1 MTTSDTIE
9 NIEIAVPVTANPPA
23 ETAAIGTDTSTATSA
38 VPEKQQAAKSK
49 PKPKQEPKLDI
60 QPVLQKLFELYPHLF
75 GNNFLPLKLGTYQD
89 LMAANPEVFQKDSLK
104 AALGFHSRSTRYL
117 QCVAAGNQRH
127 DLQGKAVEDVS
138 PEHVYLALLEL
149 FRRRII
155 TNNKSRTPLDL
166 RPIFRKQLIAAFEA
180 SGLSRQDYQLRV
192 QTNEAEAT
200 LLLEEALAEYDA
212 KFAKQTALK
221 RAYDAS
227 GKKAAEF
234 AEMYGLDLAE
244 VEKMLQK

>member
-9 NIEIAVPVTANPPA
+9 NIEIAVPITANPPA

>member
-1 MTTSDTIE
+1 MTTIE
-9 NIEIAVPVTANPPA
+9 TTEAVEAIEPVASVEPTEAAPTAQHEAQKP
-23 ETAAIGTDTSTATSA
+23 
-38 VPEKQQAAKSK
+38 AKSEK
-49 PKPKQEPKLDI
+49 PKIDV

-75 GNNFLPLKLGTYQD
+75 GSAFLPLKLGTYQD
-89 LMAANPEVFQKDSLK
+89 LMAAHPDVFTKDSLK
-104 AALGFHSRSTRYL
+104 AALGFHARSTRYL
-117 QCVAAGNQRH
+117 QCVAAGNKRH
-127 DLQGKAVEDVS
+127 DLQGNAVEDVS
-138 PEHVYLALLEL
+138 PEHIYLAVLEL

-155 TNNKSRTPLDL
+155 TNNKSRTKLDL
-166 RPIFRKQLIAAFEA
+166 RPIFRKQLIAAFVA
-180 SGLSRQDYQLRV
+180 SGLSRQEYQLRV

-200 LLLEEALAEYDA
+200 ALLEEALAEYDA

-221 RAYDAS
+221 RAFDSS

>member
-1 MTTSDTIE
+1 MTSSDTIE
-9 NIEIAVPVTANPPA
+9 TIGIAAPVAA
-23 ETAAIGTDTSTATSA
+23 ETS
-38 VPEKQQAAKSK
+38 VQPEKQQAAKST
-49 PKPKQEPKLDI
+49 PKPKEGTKIDI

-117 QCVAAGNQRH
+117 QCVANGNQRH
-127 DLQGKAVEDVS
+127 DLQGKVVEDVS

-200 LLLEEALAEYDA
+200 SLLEEALAEYDA

-221 RAYDAS
+221 RAFEAS
-227 GKKAAEF
+227 GKSPAEF
-234 AEMYGLDLAE
+234 AEMYGLDENDVIITLGR
-244 VEKMLQK
+244 Q